1 MLKRKV
7 EKIEHE
13 IIKIKIKQLISE
25 LRFNKRV
32 NKNILL
38 SSNNVDIDYMIEK
51 LEDIL
56 MVIR

>member
-56 MVIR
+56 NGD